1 MRQRCEREI
10 VWVEKRERERG
21 GGGGRE
27 VSLHATSPPLTRL
40 PPHLHQ
46 LDEDATVRAAI
57 RMSDQN
63 VHITTRWF
71 PSAI

>member
-10 VWVEKRERERG
+10 VWVEKRERE

-27 VSLHATSPPLTRL
+27 VSLHATSPPPLTRL

-46 LDEDATVRAAI
+46 LDEDATVRTAI

-71 PSAI
+71 PPAI